1 MRATQSKS
9 GANGDGRIQ
18 RHFAAGGTLLLAG
31 LMLAALLSLGTA
43 RGDDAQLTESKLK
56 AAFLFN
62 FAKFVEWPPTAF
74 AATNSPITIGILG
87 ENPFGGDL
95 EAIIRDKTINNRTIV
110 IKPMLSITEATNCQM
125 LFISASVKSRI
136 PEMISGLGAATILT
150 VGDTDRFTERGGMIN
165 FVKEGNKI
173 RFEIND
179 VAAKRA
185 GLKISSKLL
194 SLASRTMR

>member
-1 MRATQSKS
+1 MRATKSKS

-18 RHFAAGGTLLLAG
+18 RHFAAGGTLLPAW

-125 LFISASVKSRI
+125 LFISASVKSKI